1 LTHTQTTS
9 TIGIGEHL
17 LWPRHIRVLLYLHE
31 RVLITFVINSL
42 VVSNKDVRQCLCNKS
57 YCLFSPTTNDKT
69 ANDIIITAHVKA
81 MFAFS
86 ILSSCLPMFPFVF
99 EAEKNLPPGNVVGA
113 KSPRHQLA
121 ARSAWNYKVVNFKE
135 WKTSSIFPSQSLSCY
150 FTDRNISFEKQ
161 RPFIPLL
168 QTAPPS
174 WEYCLTFVVMNTLFY
189 RLSKVFSRPFYG
201 ALHSRFR
208 RSDRALPLPPSPT
221 CGKSNFP
228 TVLIRTVG
236 NQLTYCHRAM
246 YRM

>member
-17 LWPRHIRVLLYLHE
+17 LWPRHIRQLFISRSLLTSFTILLYLHE
-31 RVLITFVINSL
+31 RVLITLVINSL

-81 MFAFS
+81 MSAFS

-99 EAEKNLPPGNVVGA
+99 EAEENLPPGNVVGT

-121 ARSAWNYKVVNFKE
+121 VRSAWNDKVVNFKE
-135 WKTSSIFPSQSLSCY
+135 WKTSSIFPIQSLSCY

-168 QTAPPS
+168 QTAPHS
-174 WEYCLTFVVMNTLFY
+174 WEYCLTFVVMNILFY
-189 RLSKVFSRPFYG
+189 RLSKSFPDPSMARFTRDFVARVARSR
-201 ALHSRFR
+201 S
-208 RSDRALPLPPSPT
+208 LPPRL
-221 CGKSNFP
+221 
-228 TVLIRTVG
+228 VAI
-236 NQLTYCHRAM
+236 LTFLLY
-246 YRM
+246 